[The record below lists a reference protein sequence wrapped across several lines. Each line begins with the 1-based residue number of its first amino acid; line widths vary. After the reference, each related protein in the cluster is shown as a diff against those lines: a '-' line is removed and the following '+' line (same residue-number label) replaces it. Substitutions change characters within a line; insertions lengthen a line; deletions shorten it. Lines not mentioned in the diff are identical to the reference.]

1 MRQPPPP
8 FITQALMPSLLS
20 AVSASLQSVN
30 TMVTSAAAAAATGG
44 SGREAALR
52 NLQNEAQA
60 AVTKARQHLDAA
72 KAAHTD
78 ANQKVG
84 L

>member
-1 MRQPPPP
+1 M
-8 FITQALMPSLLS
+8 MPSLLS

-30 TMVTSAAAAAATGG
+30 NMVTSAAAAAAAAGG
-44 SGREAALR
+44 SGREAALL

-60 AVTKARQHLDAA
+60 AVTKARQQLDAA

-78 ANQKVG
+78 ANQKVRIMVI
-84 L
+84 